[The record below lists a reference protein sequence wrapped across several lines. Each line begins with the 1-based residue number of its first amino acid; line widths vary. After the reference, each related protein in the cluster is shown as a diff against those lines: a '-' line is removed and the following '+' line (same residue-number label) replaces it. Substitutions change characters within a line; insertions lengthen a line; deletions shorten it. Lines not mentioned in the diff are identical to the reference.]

1 MTRYYYPP
9 NNEDFAI
16 QFHSYLKLYSGIIEE
31 FEVTRK
37 LFDSLNGVLNTEE
50 NLNPIILEKL
60 GGSLDSMVLYEN
72 YFEMMTNVSYLVD
85 FNDGYIV
92 LRFDEQ
98 TAKNLLECEEK
109 NGDLIDGLDEF
120 TQKVIENYK
129 Q

>member
-1 MTRYYYPP
+1 
-9 NNEDFAI
+9 
-16 QFHSYLKLYSGIIEE
+16 
-31 FEVTRK
+31 
-37 LFDSLNGVLNTEE
+37 
-50 NLNPIILEKL
+50 
-60 GGSLDSMVLYEN
+60 MVLYEN

-92 LRFDEQ
+92 LSFDEQ